1 MPPLPFLFDTLGL
14 LTCASNLSFEDLR
27 GQPSQIESPP
37 CIKLEARSRARAVIV
52 LLKQWTKCPVSA
64 CAGFI
69 CFVAGW
75 RSPYQGHY
83 ASCRS
88 TRSSFTFLFCE
99 SQERE
104 TETISQWTHSLVTH
118 RGMMPI
124 LPRSFSVT
132 KTHSPNSM
140 AADKALFNLSITDL
154 PQVLLFSVR
163 DEPFGA

>member
-1 MPPLPFLFDTLGL
+1 MPPLPFRFDSLGL
-14 LTCASNLSFEDLR
+14 DLCLQLKLWR
-27 GQPSQIESPP
+27 LKRSAKPGWISP
-37 CIKLEARSRARAVIV
+37 CIKLKARSRARAAIV
-52 LLKQWTKCPVSA
+52 LLKQWTRCPVSA

-104 TETISQWTHSLVTH
+104 TETISQWTQLLVTH

-140 AADKALFNLSITDL
+140 AADKALFSLSITDL
-154 PQVLLFSVR
+154 PQGLLFSVR